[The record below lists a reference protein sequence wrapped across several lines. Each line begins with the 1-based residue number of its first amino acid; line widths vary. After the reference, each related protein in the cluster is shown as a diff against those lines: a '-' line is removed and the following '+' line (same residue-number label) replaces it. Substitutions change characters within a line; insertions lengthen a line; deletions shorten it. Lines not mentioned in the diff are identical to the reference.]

1 VTLCSLFLL
10 LVIAFAGDALICVF
24 QTALDAATASP
35 EDMAKDYCS
44 RAVHC
49 AFALRDHSEHGLTAH
64 IGVSCGDMSFAN
76 LGGHR
81 NSWIYLLNGACIPEL
96 SDCID
101 NAGSKEV
108 VCTKVVHDAILSKL
122 GDSES
127 IVANTCTEDGY
138 NFKVESLDTVQ
149 LAPPAH
155 SRFYEGGNSPSVTS
169 TSAHFVPRPASEAIN
184 SGTFHLLSELRE
196 VTTLFLKLDSYD
208 PVANRDPLT
217 LQAYFYMCQQALS
230 KTGGFLRQFLVDDKG
245 CVVIAMWGVPSFTY
259 PHNGSIAVNCG
270 MAIHAGTLALGHRCS
285 IGITTGNV
293 FCGNVGSLVRRDFVG
308 IGHTVNL
315 AARLMCKAKGLIYI
329 DEATFSY
336 LPQDFRLQL
345 RATEPFQVKGI
356 DHPIIAYICDNN
368 LNLNFIEIQKI
379 GDHKKSYLAKRT
391 AALLVSHLDQVKTLT
406 KQNRVAT
413 MLNNAATLDDLQSIM
428 TASAPDKSHVYAVV
442 IEGVSGSGKTAAAA
456 YYKVH
461 ARRNNMRMVHI
472 VAKPAD
478 ENVKYGTVRKLFM
491 QLLGPRAANADEQ
504 TQKSVLKRLIRDV
517 PWTNW
522 TGSVS
527 PVATVVSSAA
537 DAALPGHA
545 DREADMDQKTR
556 AKFIVASACTSDDK
570 IYALA
575 FGLGLMSLIEF
586 MYPTDTDTADEHPN
600 PEDSAVKA
608 NVTDDVV
615 DVMIVVAL
623 QSLISKTVQVVLVED
638 VHYLD
643 KASWGAIRQIME
655 MPIAVS
661 ICLTSRHLH
670 SGGGTVTTP
679 LSGMGEGFLGA
690 VKKFFIGGSSDTGK
704 INQNQ
709 VSPANVARNTKKH
722 GVVLELY
729 EAITNHPRATYIKMT
744 PLTFKEIKKLM
755 EQQLKGITSTI
766 NNNNSADP
774 ANPCK
779 NSAPVVL
786 NDKVIQVILEIS
798 SGNIFWIKEIATFII
813 EHGVEEFNNKINVKE
828 NENAN
833 NPLQV
838 LVICRLEK
846 LSTEEQVTLRH
857 AAVIGEE
864 FSLHLLV
871 SIMPFKLI
879 KQIDNIMGALLNS
892 SFIELSE
899 TDNENYVF
907 SNSVIHHIISELMPP
922 G

>member
-1 VTLCSLFLL
+1 
-10 LVIAFAGDALICVF
+10 
-24 QTALDAATASP
+24 
-35 EDMAKDYCS
+35 
-44 RAVHC
+44 
-49 AFALRDHSEHGLTAH
+49 
-64 IGVSCGDMSFAN
+64 
-76 LGGHR
+76 
-81 NSWIYLLNGACIPEL
+81 
-96 SDCID
+96 
-101 NAGSKEV
+101 
-108 VCTKVVHDAILSKL
+108 
-122 GDSES
+122 
-127 IVANTCTEDGY
+127 
-138 NFKVESLDTVQ
+138 
-149 LAPPAH
+149 
-155 SRFYEGGNSPSVTS
+155 
-169 TSAHFVPRPASEAIN
+169 
-184 SGTFHLLSELRE
+184 
-196 VTTLFLKLDSYD
+196 
-208 PVANRDPLT
+208 
-217 LQAYFYMCQQALS
+217 MCQQALS

-522 TGSVS
+522 T
-527 PVATVVSSAA
+527 VATVVSSAA

-766 NNNNSADP
+766 NNNNSAD
-774 ANPCK
+774 
-779 NSAPVVL
+779 L
-786 NDKVIQVILEIS
+786 
-798 SGNIFWIKEIATFII
+798 
-813 EHGVEEFNNKINVKE
+813 
-828 NENAN
+828 
-833 NPLQV
+833 
-838 LVICRLEK
+838 
-846 LSTEEQVTLRH
+846 TLRH